1 MSNFFIIISHIDK
14 RVIVWYI
21 ASVNEW
27 NRMQMA
33 LDPSGLTE
41 SCDRCNAL
49 ITNWDHIQWS
59 FLTFDGKIVCNEC
72 RTELLKTKNLTN
84 H

>member
-1 MSNFFIIISHIDK
+1 MLLT
-14 RVIVWYI
+14 
-21 ASVNEW
+21 VNEW

-49 ITNWDHIQWS
+49 ITNWFWMGMS
-59 FLTFDGKIVCNEC
+59 FLTFEGQIICNNC
-72 RTELLKTKNLTN
+72 RTELAKVN
-84 H
+84 HEEITETV